1 MSSEFS
7 SFYQSL
13 QPLFVLTK
21 TFGLFPLKL
30 SHDASVI
37 LIYTRKELFLPIV
50 WFFVSLA
57 AGICTL
63 IGLFSAKFEDKIL
76 QAVYTAYFCFLELTA
91 LSSITTMWIN
101 RKKVNEIFRNLLAVD
116 QLLDNSTRLVLYKQS
131 RSSFIK
137 TVSFVSVFV
146 TTVAAC
152 FIYFHYGNSLYVMV
166 GEITLN
172 TMNIIFI
179 FQYVTIVQGVRL
191 RYYQL
196 WHILKTL
203 PKEKKEVSSQMVGC
217 CIYNSHI
224 ADTLQISILRDQ
236 HFNLSNVVSLL
247 NEVYSLTI
255 LLEIVTAL
263 SNCVGSVYEG
273 IQILNRDENPMESL
287 AIILSGAL
295 LFAPVIWMAMSC
307 HQVDQQNEHIRE
319 IQKLLISKSV
329 NQRNE
334 NELKELLLQINLMK
348 SKFNAGGF
356 FNLNLKFL
364 CTSFSSIFTYII
376 ILSQMK

>member
-1 MSSEFS
+1 MSSES
-7 SFYQSL
+7 VNFYQSL

-21 TFGLFPLKL
+21 AFGLFPFKL
-30 SHDASVI
+30 SHHSSVI
-37 LIYTRKELFLPIV
+37 LISARKELFLPTI
-50 WFFVSLA
+50 WFFVALA
-57 AGICTL
+57 AGICSL
-63 IGLFSAKFEDKIL
+63 MGFFSVEFEDKIL

-101 RKKVNEIFRNLLAVD
+101 RKKVNEIFRNLLAF
-116 QLLDNSTRLVLYKQS
+116 LYKQS

-146 TTVAAC
+146 MTVAAC

-203 PKEKKEVSSQMVGC
+203 PKEKKEVSSQMVG
-217 CIYNSHI
+217 SF
-224 ADTLQISILRDQ
+224 LRDQ

-247 NEVYSLTI
+247 NEVYGFTI

-273 IQILNRDENPMESL
+273 IQILNRDENPLESL
-287 AIILSGAL
+287 ALILSGAL
-295 LFAPVIWMAMSC
+295 LFVPVIWMVICC
-307 HQVDQQNEHIRE
+307 HQVVQQNVEHIRE
-319 IQKLLISKSV
+319 IQKLLISKLV
-329 NQRNE
+329 NQRTE
-334 NELKELLLQINLMK
+334 NELKELLL
-348 SKFNAGGF
+348 
-356 FNLNLKFL
+356 
-364 CTSFSSIFTYII
+364 
-376 ILSQMK
+376 